1 MDAAAA
7 EALIGLTGGGAG
19 GGALQQQF
27 SQQQQQQH
35 YAGMMQHAGSEQLT
49 TPMSATVRACVC
61 AGVCNMH
68 SETWAFAARSL
79 SKASIMS
86 VGAFA

>member
-27 SQQQQQQH
+27 SQQQQH

-61 AGVCNMH
+61 ALV
-68 SETWAFAARSL
+68 FATCTVKHGHLLLVPCLKSL
-79 SKASIMS
+79 YYAS
-86 VGAFA
+86 